1 MGMEVCTK
9 ARAEISL
16 ENAGAKQ
23 LQRTTTPPVIQPQP
37 VQKPARTKSVHTK
50 AAFSAGENEL
60 IAMLQGSIYFR
71 MEMLQPPSLGAVLF
85 S

>member
-9 ARAEISL
+9 AQAEISL

-37 VQKPARTKSVHTK
+37 GQKPARIKSAHTK
-50 AAFSAGENEL
+50 AAFSARENEL
-60 IAMLQGSIYFR
+60 VAML
-71 MEMLQPPSLGAVLF
+71 
-85 S
+85 